1 MVTVGEP
8 GLGDAMVK
16 VLGVS
21 CSLRN
26 ARYGLGSEKLVAEI
40 NALSDEQSL
49 GAYVEAQT
57 KVRLN
62 DFIHAGRGEGL
73 QFDEIYRRL
82 RKSRNDRG
90 LSNSEAAL
98 VAGLWGACQ
107 DGAEIEHVG
116 LGQYFPMTGEG
127 VSLSQLR
134 ERVCAADAIL
144 VSGPVYF
151 GDRGSIAQDFF
162 EFLHDDEEC
171 SHHIKNRTYGGIA
184 VGAKRN
190 GGQETTLIYQLID
203 ATNMNM
209 LAVGNDTETTSQYGG
224 TAVAGDVGTMH
235 GDGYGIKTSIGTGR
249 RVARVARMVEAG
261 RRHRTRDKVKINIWL
276 LQDTQDH
283 RGRALMLK
291 LGQELLQAQPGIEV
305 RVLDFTEEKIYR
317 CIACD
322 ICPIRVGAAAEYRCI
337 IEADT
342 DLFRARHE
350 ELIEAD
356 AILIGAYSPID
367 RRAVRSVYQRF
378 TERTRYW
385 RRDEYLIGDRLIA
398 PLVISEI
405 GANQNLHIRML
416 TSFLR
421 HHTVLHH
428 PLIGMEHLGV
438 VLNWQ
443 AMLDQAKSFAVN
455 AIELTAGRLVMSEED
470 SSTQTYNPVGYVIS
484 SKKKAEDIEAGRVRV
499 AQEARRAETAETLRR
514 RIDFA

>member
-1 MVTVGEP
+1 M
-8 GLGDAMVK
+8 K

-26 ARYGLGSEKLVAEI
+26 ARYGQGSRKLVSEVEAI
-40 NALSDEQSL
+40 SDEKTL
-49 GAYVEAQT
+49 ATYLETET
-57 KVRLN
+57 KIRLN
-62 DFIHAGRGEGL
+62 DFIEAGRGDGL

-82 RKSRNDRG
+82 RKSRSDRG

-98 VAGLWGACQ
+98 VASLWGARQ
-107 DGAEIEHVG
+107 AGAEIDHIG
-116 LGQYFPMTGEG
+116 LGVYFPMTGE
-127 VSLSQLR
+127 VDSLDELR
-134 ERVCAADAIL
+134 QHVLAADAIL

-151 GDRGSIAQDFF
+151 GDRGSVAQEFF

-171 SHHIKNRTYGGIA
+171 SRHIDNRIYGGVA

-235 GDGYGIKTSIGTGR
+235 SDNYGIKTSIGTGR
-249 RVARVARMVEAG
+249 RVARVGRMLALG
-261 RRHRTRDKVKINIWL
+261 RQHRTRDKVKINIWL
-276 LQDTQDH
+276 LQDGFDH
-283 RGRALMLK
+283 RGRDLMLRFAR
-291 LGQELLQAQPGIEV
+291 ELTKAESGVEV
-305 RVLDFTEEKIYR
+305 RVLDFTQAKIFR

-322 ICPIRVGAAAEYRCI
+322 VCPVRMGGPTEYRCI
-337 IEADT
+337 IEAES
-342 DLFRARHE
+342 DLFRARHA

-367 RRAVRSVYQRF
+367 RRRVRSVYQRF

-398 PLVISEI
+398 PFVISEI
-405 GANQNLHIRML
+405 GANQNLHIRMM

-421 HHTVLHH
+421 HHTVLHR
-428 PLIGMEHLGV
+428 PLIGMEWKGE

-443 AMLDQAKSFAVN
+443 LMLEQGKSFAAN
-455 AIELTAGRLVMSEED
+455 AIDLTAGRLVMAEQEVGTHS
-470 SSTQTYNPVGYVIS
+470 YNPVGYVIS
-484 SKKKAEDIEAGRVRV
+484 QEKRAEDIRAGRVKV
-499 AQEARRAETAETLRR
+499 ADEKRRASYAEVRRR
-514 RIDFA
+514 RIG

>member
-1 MVTVGEP
+1 MVR
-8 GLGDAMVK
+8 

-26 ARYGLGSEKLVAEI
+26 ARYGQGSEKLISEI
-40 NALSDEQSL
+40 KNLGDEKLL
-49 GAYVEAQT
+49 GTYLEAQT

-62 DFIHAGRGEGL
+62 DFIEAGRGEGL

-98 VAGLWGACQ
+98 VAGLWGAQQ
-107 DGAEIEHVG
+107 DGAEIEHIG
-116 LGQYFPMTGEG
+116 LGDYFPMAGDCKSLGE
-127 VSLSQLR
+127 LR
-134 ERVCAADAIL
+134 QRVCAVDAIL

-162 EFLHDDEEC
+162 EFLHNDEEC
-171 SHHIKNRTYGGIA
+171 GRHIKNRIYGGIA

-203 ATNMNM
+203 ATNMSM

-249 RVARVARMVEAG
+249 RVARVARMLEVG
-261 RRHRTRDKVKINIWL
+261 RRYRTRDKIKINVWL
-276 LQDTQDH
+276 LQDTVDH
-283 RGRALMLK
+283 HGRELMLR
-291 LGQELLQAQPGIEV
+291 LSQEMVQAQPGIEV
-305 RVLDFTEEKIYR
+305 RVLDFTQEKIYR

-322 ICPIRVGAAAEYRCI
+322 ICPIRVGGPAEYRCI

-342 DLFRARHE
+342 DLFHAQHA

-367 RRAVRSVYQRF
+367 RRNVNSVYQRF

-398 PLVISEI
+398 PLVVSEI

-428 PLIGMEHLGV
+428 PLIGMEHRGAF
-438 VLNWQ
+438 LNWQ
-443 AMLDQAKSFAVN
+443 MLFDQAMSFAAN
-455 AIELTAGRLVMSEED
+455 AIELTAGRLVMSEEETGMH
-470 SSTQTYNPVGYVIS
+470 SYNPVGYLISS
-484 SKKKAEDIEAGRVRV
+484 SKKTEDVETGRAKL
-499 AQEARRAETAETLRR
+499 AQDARRAKISEALRR
-514 RIDFA
+514 RIDYA